1 MSESKKWNS
10 VKISAEY
17 FEPLR
22 EFSDLTGR
30 SVSHHI
36 HEALENYMEDVF
48 PLYLD
53 QVEKVRTEIQASRE
67 RFRLKATDRFRE
79 KLDRLRGISLG
90 KRTSTP

>member
-1 MSESKKWNS
+1 MGEIKKWNS

-22 EFSDLTGR
+22 ELSDLTGR

-36 HEALENYMEDVF
+36 HEALENYMTDVF

-53 QVEKVRTEIQASRE
+53 HLEAMRKELLARRE
-67 RFRLKATDRFRE
+67 GIRLSATDRFRE
-79 KLDRLRGISLG
+79 KLDRLRGISREKHG
-90 KRTSTP
+90 TP